1 MRKKITRVFALFLTV
16 CMTVTVYPVMAGKN
30 NMKEYNVDTTET
42 NDYAEGEAI
51 IMYNSEGISAK
62 SRTGNIIGS
71 DIEIVSTY
79 VFGENQSGIRA
90 NKVAP
95 EKEFSVSLVKSDKY
109 STKEL
114 IDRLSKKSNVKYAEP
129 NYKIKKADYNDS
141 YYRHQWAQENKGQN
155 DGIDGLDINAD
166 VSFLADKDSQE
177 RVIAL
182 VDTGIDYT
190 HEDLK
195 DVVWNNPYNNR
206 KLLGQHGYDF
216 INKDADPLD
225 DNGHGSHCSGIM
237 AAKSNN
243 ETGIAGTAKSDNV
256 KIMALK
262 ILDESGSGYG
272 MEAVGAYNYIY
283 KAQQLGVNVVAVN
296 NSWGSGGDDEESEI
310 LKTLINLVGAKGAI
324 SVCAAGNESE
334 DNDIVASI
342 PANIDSPYVVSVAAS
357 NEKDELAAFSNYGKK
372 SVDIAAPGADILS
385 TVSYNCFNPGLY
397 ENKFDLCS
405 TYESFDNGNMIRT
418 MDENGSTENV
428 AQQGD
433 IAYGTSATDEGEM
446 NVFTTTKQYFGEK
459 SSTDKSLQWTIQ
471 GAKAKGYYYLYLP
484 YDIKASSTQTHASL
498 MAKVTGPS
506 AKHEDASGI
515 EDLFEVPPVLYF
527 ADYKIDKDG
536 KCKIGDIEEEML
548 AGSYIDEGN
557 YWTHFSNEVSSNN
570 KKEEKHALVLA
581 IYAAVEGD
589 YTVYVDDMGI
599 SRENVS
605 ADNFGKYDY
614 YNGTSMAAPHVTGAV
629 AAVANAYP
637 DETALQIKARI
648 LGSVRKSESL
658 KEKMVTGGVLD
669 LSKVE
674 VPDMTIEKV
683 TFNNKKQLEIHG
695 YYTENALV
703 YINDK
708 QVKVLSNNGKLIVV
722 DGQSYSNRQMNIKV
736 VKNEQ
741 VYEDRYFFTAGK
753 SFKKEALISGGLNGG
768 QLLSSGESMVYINAN
783 GQVIYGLPY
792 VDDDTNKESI
802 YWSESQFEFKGEM
815 FGKEY
820 AQAVDYTIYNDTDY
834 TYTNGVIYG
843 ILTIDVGYASDKI
856 LACYNEEKGWKKLSD
871 IPEDMYD
878 LTGSILAAYN
888 GDLYLAGGIDETGT
902 FVSKVKKYSVSTKKW
917 TNGVTLPECRAFS
930 KALQVG
936 KKLVIT
942 LGSNGTKDIPKNI
955 IFDGKK
961 WTTSKVKL
969 GKSIDAYNDSVADK
983 EFLVTT
989 AQVGLVKDGI
999 VYTDMRVENLGD
1011 TFRYDVNKDTYT
1023 ATGYALNSN
1032 QLEYSN
1038 LFATTVQ
1045 DKLYVIYGEQY
1056 SEDDFDEFWSTKDV
1070 NLDQFLEEEEGI
1082 NCLSIPIT
1090 NGFINVIDNSGIGG
1104 YVGGAGFYLP
1114 GDTITLKA
1122 MVLDEDM
1129 IIKKFVVN
1137 GKDIKKGKTGY
1148 VYTVK
1153 ASDCPSKIKAE
1164 VVADYSDVNTKVT
1177 TPGRVKI
1184 SKATRAK
1191 NNKSIKLVLKKVK
1204 KAKGYQVM
1212 YSTSKKFGK
1221 KVTKTVSGKKLK
1233 ITLKKL
1239 KAKKKY
1245 YVKARAYTTFYGEKI
1260 YGAWSKVKVV
1270 KVKKKK

>member
-1 MRKKITRVFALFLTV
+1 MRKKITKTLALFLTV
-16 CMTVTVYPVMAGKN
+16 CMTVNICPVMAGQN
-30 NMKEYNVDTTET
+30 NMKEYSVDTTGT

-62 SRTGNIIGS
+62 SRTGNIIDS
-71 DIEIVSTY
+71 DIEIVNTY
-79 VFGENQSGIRA
+79 VFGESQSGIRA
-90 NKVAP
+90 NKVAS

-114 IDRLSKKSNVKYAEP
+114 IDRLRRKSNVKYAEP

-141 YYRHQWAQENKGQN
+141 YYRYQWAQENKGQN
-155 DGIDGLDINAD
+155 DGIDDLDINAD
-166 VSFLADKDSQE
+166 ASILSDKDSQE

-190 HEDLK
+190 HEELK

-216 INKDADPLD
+216 INRDADPLD

-243 ETGIAGTAKSDNV
+243 EAGIAGTVKSDNV

-283 KAQQLGVNVVAVN
+283 KAQQLGINVVAVN
-296 NSWGSGGDDEESEI
+296 NSWGGGGDDEESEI

-324 SVCAAGNESE
+324 SVCAAGNESV

-397 ENKFDLCS
+397 ENKSDLCN
-405 TYESFDNGNMIRT
+405 TYETFDNGNMIQT
-418 MDENGSTENV
+418 MDENGSTKNV

-433 IAYGTSATDEGEM
+433 IAYGISATDEGEM
-446 NVFTTTKQYFGEK
+446 DVFTTAKQYFGEK
-459 SSTDKSLQWTIQ
+459 SLTDKSLQWTIK

-484 YDIKASSTQTHASL
+484 YDIKASATQTHASL

-506 AKHEDASGI
+506 GKTEDASGI
-515 EDLFEVPPVLYF
+515 DGLFELPSVLYF

-536 KCKIGDIEEEML
+536 KCKIGDIEEDML
-548 AGSYIDEGN
+548 SGSYIDEGN
-557 YWTHFSNEVSSNN
+557 YWTHFSNEVTSNN
-570 KKEEKHALVLA
+570 KTEEKRALVLA
-581 IYAAVEGD
+581 IYAAVDGD

-637 DETALQIKARI
+637 DETALQVKARV
-648 LGSVRKSESL
+648 LGSVRKNESL

-669 LSKVE
+669 LSKVD

-695 YYTENALV
+695 YYTENASV

-708 QVKVLSNNGKLIVV
+708 QVKVLSNDGKLIVI
-722 DGQSYSNRQMNIKV
+722 DGQAYSNRQMDIKV

-753 SFKKEALISGGLNGG
+753 SFKKETLISGGLNGG
-768 QLLSSGESMVYINAN
+768 QLLSSGESMVYVNAN
-783 GQVIYGLPY
+783 GQVVYGLPY

-802 YWSESQFEFKGEM
+802 YWSESQFEFTGEM

-871 IPEDMYD
+871 IPDDMYD
-878 LTGSILAAYN
+878 LTGSIFAAYN
-888 GDLYLAGGIDETGT
+888 GDLYLSGGIDENGS
-902 FVSKVKKYSVSTKKW
+902 FVTKVKKYSVSTKKW
-917 TNGVTLPECRAFS
+917 TDGVTLPECRALS
-930 KALQVG
+930 KAVQVG

-961 WTTSKVKL
+961 WTTSKATL

-999 VYTDMRVENLGD
+999 VYTDLRVENLGD
-1011 TFRYDVNKDTYT
+1011 TFRYDVNKDTFT
-1023 ATGYALNSN
+1023 TTGYALNSN

-1056 SEDDFDEFWSTKDV
+1056 SDDDFDEFWSTKDV

-1122 MVLDEDM
+1122 MVLDEEM

-1137 GKDIKKGKTGY
+1137 GKEIKKGKTGY
-1148 VYTVK
+1148 VYTAK
-1153 ASDCPSKIKAE
+1153 ASDCPSIIKAQ
-1164 VVADYSDVNTKVT
+1164 VVADYRGVDIKVT
-1177 TPGRVKI
+1177 APGKVKI
-1184 SKATRAK
+1184 AEATRAK

-1204 KAKGYQVM
+1204 KANGYQVM
-1212 YSTSKKFGK
+1212 YSTSKIFGK
-1221 KVTKTVSGKKLK
+1221 KVSKTISSKKLK

-1245 YVKARAYTTFYGEKI
+1245 YVKARAYTNFHGEKI
-1260 YGAWSKVKVV
+1260 YGTWSKIKVV